1 MGMLTY
7 GVIVKDEQEYLEQ
20 LIPHLLQHKHP
31 THTVRVLI
39 DVEQTPKGIIEYLS
53 SQPEVI
59 VDEYLFQ
66 RDFAAMRNFFL
77 ERCDTEWMFQIDCD
91 EIPNPVLMGMLH
103 EFISKAPPTV
113 EVISN
118 PRINTY
124 ADMTSEYQTEL
135 YLEVEQNEQGWY
147 HWPDYQYRIVRCASS
162 CLWEGVVHEGL
173 KYAGECI
180 HLMAHEDFSL
190 LHHKGL
196 EKQKRQSEFYETFD
210 EHNELADFLLQRR
223 KNFKTQ
229 LEQIRKRF
237 YGDE

>member
-1 MGMLTY
+1 
-7 GVIVKDEQEYLEQ
+7 
-20 LIPHLLQHKHP
+20 
-31 THTVRVLI
+31 
-39 DVEQTPKGIIEYLS
+39 
-53 SQPEVI
+53 
-59 VDEYLFQ
+59 
-66 RDFAAMRNFFL
+66 
-77 ERCDTEWMFQIDCD
+77 
-91 EIPNPVLMGMLH
+91 MGMLH

-229 LEQIRKRF
+229 MEQMRKRF